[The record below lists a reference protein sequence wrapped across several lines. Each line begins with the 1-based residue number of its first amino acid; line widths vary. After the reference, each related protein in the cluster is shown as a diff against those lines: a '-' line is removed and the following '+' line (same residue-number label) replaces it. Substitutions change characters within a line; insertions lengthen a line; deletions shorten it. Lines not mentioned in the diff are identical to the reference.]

1 MLMLTRGMIASA
13 MTAPTIRMMI
23 SALIP
28 MLDRFTRPGSGQ
40 KRHYCTVGFQ
50 GLAGVPPDAARTKN
64 RAGIDLRMG
73 LTGKIRKSQRF
84 FA

>member
-23 SALIP
+23 TALIP

-40 KRHYCTVGFQ
+40 KRHFCTVGFR
-50 GLAGVPPDAARTKN
+50 GLAGCRLTPPEPRI
-64 RAGIDLRMG
+64 GPESIQG
-73 LTGKIRKSQRF
+73 WV
-84 FA
+84 